1 MQTFHGHLTYCT
13 NIHAGESWPDHFAQL
28 KRYVPSVKA
37 QVSPN
42 KPFGIGLRLANLAS
56 LELSKEEHLSEFKQ
70 WLKEQDCYVFT
81 MNGFP
86 YGGFHHVKVKDMVHA
101 PDWTTADRV
110 QYTIRLFRIL
120 AALLPEGMEG
130 GISTNPLS
138 YKYWAKN
145 EEEKSN
151 VIETATLNML
161 QVLEQLVRIHRSGGP
176 LMHLDIEPEPDGMLE
191 NSKEYIDWYFQYLL
205 AMGVPVIA
213 EKFSVSDDEAVK
225 IIKSHIQLCYDV
237 CHFAVM
243 YEDPLVVLERMH
255 FYGLKT
261 GKVQISA
268 ALKGVLGKGAQ
279 RADVVDNFKT
289 FNEAVYLHQVIGRQT
304 NNKLVH
310 YPDLPEALADAQNP
324 EVEEWRAHFHVP
336 VFRTDFGALTS
347 TREDISRVL
356 ARQVGKPFTQHL
368 EIETYTWEVLHPS
381 LKLEMDQSIARE
393 MKWVLQ
399 QLES

>member
-1 MQTFHGHLTYCT
+1 
-13 NIHAGESWPDHFAQL
+13 
-28 KRYVPSVKA
+28 
-37 QVSPN
+37 
-42 KPFGIGLRLANLAS
+42 
-56 LELSKEEHLSEFKQ
+56 
-70 WLKEQDCYVFT
+70 
-81 MNGFP
+81 
-86 YGGFHHVKVKDMVHA
+86 
-101 PDWTTADRV
+101 
-110 QYTIRLFRIL
+110 
-120 AALLPEGMEG
+120 
-130 GISTNPLS
+130 
-138 YKYWAKN
+138 
-145 EEEKSN
+145 
-151 VIETATLNML
+151 
-161 QVLEQLVRIHRSGGP
+161 
-176 LMHLDIEPEPDGMLE
+176 
-191 NSKEYIDWYFQYLL
+191 
-205 AMGVPVIA
+205 MGVPVIA